1 MLMMKREG
9 DVIDIPDVVMDDD
22 ADDDVLSW
30 IKINMNHEKQARKL
44 QATLVR
50 NYHRPTRWRGWSVEL
65 LA

>member
-30 IKINMNHEKQARKL
+30 IKINMNHEKK
-44 QATLVR
+44 
-50 NYHRPTRWRGWSVEL
+50 
-65 LA
+65 